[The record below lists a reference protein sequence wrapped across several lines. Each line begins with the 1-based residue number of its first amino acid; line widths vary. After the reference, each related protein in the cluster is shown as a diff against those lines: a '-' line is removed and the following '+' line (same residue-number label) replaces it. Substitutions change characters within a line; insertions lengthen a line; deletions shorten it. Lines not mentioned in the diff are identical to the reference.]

1 MSAPPSDHL
10 SARGHAWVPGR
21 SQRLAACMVTSP
33 QGGFV
38 NLVAA
43 DDGRILARAQSLSL
57 RREVRLGSLPSCLI
71 FPSGWQFHCDDH
83 DAVDRIVGADRRNL
97 LHWWEAWHS
106 RLVLAMVPIVAGG
119 VLIWRW
125 GLDLLVA
132 LAVALTPAGLPERI
146 DDGHVA
152 FIDQVM
158 ADPSALDDG
167 QKGRVRHVFHDI
179 VSVAPEPPFGP
190 YTLLFRD
197 IDGLGPNAFA
207 LPGGTIIVTDAL
219 VRTFPDP
226 NVIAGVLGHEIAHV
240 SEQHGLKRVYRSI
253 GTFLLVALIAGDVGP
268 IVEDMLLEGAL
279 LLSLARS
286 RDQELEADRIG
297 IGLAFEAGYDPE
309 ALVHLFEHLSGDN
322 DVPSWLSTHP
332 TLDERVPAILRMADS
347 IGTTAQ

>member
-1 MSAPPSDHL
+1 
-10 SARGHAWVPGR
+10 
-21 SQRLAACMVTSP
+21 
-33 QGGFV
+33 
-38 NLVAA
+38 
-43 DDGRILARAQSLSL
+43 
-57 RREVRLGSLPSCLI
+57 
-71 FPSGWQFHCDDH
+71 
-83 DAVDRIVGADRRNL
+83 
-97 LHWWEAWHS
+97 
-106 RLVLAMVPIVAGG
+106 MVPIVAGG

-152 FIDQVM
+152 FIDRVL

-167 QKGRVRHVFHDI
+167 QKGKIRLVFKDI

-226 NVIAGVLGHEIAHV
+226 DVIAGVLGHEIAHV

-253 GTFLLVALIAGDVGP
+253 GAFLLVALIAGDVGP
-268 IVEDMLLEGAL
+268 IVEDMLLEGAV

-286 RDQELEADRIG
+286 RDQELDADRIG
-297 IGLAFEAGYDPE
+297 IGLAFDAGYDPE
-309 ALVHLFEHLSGDN
+309 ALVHLFEHLAHDG

-332 TLDERVPAILRMADS
+332 ALDERIPAVRRTADRIS
-347 IGTTAQ
+347 ETAR

>member
-1 MSAPPSDHL
+1 MSVSASERL
-10 SARGHAWVPGR
+10 SIKGEAWVLGR
-21 SQRLAACMVTSP
+21 SQRLSACMVMSP
-33 QGGFV
+33 REGFV

-43 DDGRILARAQSLSL
+43 DDGRILARAQTPSL
-57 RREVRLGSLPSCLI
+57 RREVRLGSLPSCLT
-71 FPSGWQFHCDDH
+71 FPSGWQFHSDDH
-83 DAVDRIVGADRRNL
+83 DAVDRIVGVDRRNL
-97 LHWWEAWHS
+97 LHRWEAWHS
-106 RLVLAMVPIVAGG
+106 RLVLAMVPIIAGG

-132 LAVALTPAGLPERI
+132 LAVALTPAELAERI

-158 ADPSALDDG
+158 ADPSTLDNG
-167 QKGRVRHVFHDI
+167 QKRRVRLVFHDI

-190 YTLLFRD
+190 YTLLFRDIDLLFRD

-297 IGLAFEAGYDPE
+297 IGPAFNAGYDPG
-309 ALVHLFEHLSGDN
+309 ALTHLFEHLSGDS
-322 DVPSWLSTHP
+322 DMPS
-332 TLDERVPAILRMADS
+332 
-347 IGTTAQ
+347 